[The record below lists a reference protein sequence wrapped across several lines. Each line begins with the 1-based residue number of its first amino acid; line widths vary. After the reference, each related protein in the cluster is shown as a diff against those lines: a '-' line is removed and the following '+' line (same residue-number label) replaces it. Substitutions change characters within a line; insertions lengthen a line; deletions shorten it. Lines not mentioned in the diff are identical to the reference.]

1 MPDLREALESAMDTA
16 DESIPTTTEATDT
29 PAAPITEAAPTPAA
43 TTPTSSSEPE
53 VRDSLGRFVPK
64 AKTDGDK
71 SKAEAQPAPIGAPTQ
86 GAQPAPVVGASVEP
100 VEKAPASWTVTAKQH
115 WGALPPEVRQEVQ
128 RRELETTQVLHQSKQ
143 ARDFVNRFIQT
154 VQPYQQAIMAETG
167 GDPIAAVRGLMD
179 VASRLRF
186 GLPQEKAQIL
196 AQLVNTYAV
205 DIATLDSALA
215 GVMPQQPQ
223 GFDPNFVQQ
232 AVQQQLAPLFQQA
245 QARRQQMEQQL
256 SGQVQTELQKFAS
269 NPKHEFYE
277 DVRDLMADVI
287 EINEKR
293 GIQVSLD
300 EAYNHAIRLHP
311 EVAKIIDARS
321 QVTSVQSLNSAAQRA
336 KAAAVS
342 VKGSAPVGSPDPAE
356 PSSVRD
362 AIEAAIES
370 HSRV

>member
-16 DESIPTTTEATDT
+16 DTTIPATTEATDT
-29 PAAPITEAAPTPAA
+29 PAAPVTEAAPPVA
-43 TTPTSSSEPE
+43 TTPTSSPEPE

-64 AKTDGDK
+64 VKTDGDK
-71 SKAEAQPAPIGAPTQ
+71 GKAEVQPAPGSAPTQ
-86 GAQPAPVVGASVEP
+86 GAQPAPVVGAGVEQ

-115 WGALPPEVRQEVQ
+115 WATLPPEVRQEVQ

-143 ARDFVNRFIQT
+143 AREFANRFMQT
-154 VQPYQQAIMAETG
+154 ISPYQHAIQAETG

-179 VASRLRF
+179 VATKLRF
-186 GLPQEKAQIL
+186 GTPQEKAATVAQI
-196 AQLVNTYAV
+196 VNSYAV
-205 DIATLDSALA
+205 DIATLDGALA

-223 GFDPNFVQQ
+223 GFDPNVVQQ

-245 QARRQQMEQQL
+245 QARRAQMEQQMT
-256 SGQVQTELQKFAS
+256 GQVQTELQKFAS
-269 NPKHEFYE
+269 DPAHEFFD

-293 GIQVSLD
+293 GVQVSLD

-311 EVAKIIDARS
+311 EVAKIVDARS
-321 QVTSVQSLNSAAQRA
+321 KVTSVQSLNSAAQRA

-356 PSSVRD
+356 PTSVRD